1 MAIACAVGKKLV
13 VPPLGGIL
21 KIKEFRLK
29 AGLQTKKMISKDE
42 FRAALSRFPSG
53 VTIVTTKDKEG
64 KLHGITVSAFASVSL
79 EPPMVMVCV
88 DKRAGSHYAFEESG
102 AFIVHILAEEN
113 EHHSNR
119 FASKI
124 PDKFE
129 NVNYRNGIADI
140 PALENALVIL
150 ECRLAH
156 AHEGGDHTIFVGEIE
171 RAAINDGKP
180 LVYWHGDYRKLE
192 ID

>member
-1 MAIACAVGKKLV
+1 
-13 VPPLGGIL
+13 
-21 KIKEFRLK
+21 
-29 AGLQTKKMISKDE
+29 MISKDE

-53 VTIVTTKDKEG
+53 VTIVTTKDG
-64 KLHGITVSAFASVSL
+64 SGRLHGLTVSAFASVSL
-79 EPPMVMVCV
+79 EPPLVLVCV
-88 DKRAGSHYAFEESG
+88 DKRAGSHYAFAESG
-102 AFIVHILAEEN
+102 AFIVHILAEEH
-113 EHHSNR
+113 EQHSNR

-129 NVNYRNGIADI
+129 NVTYRTGIADI
-140 PALENALVIL
+140 PALENALVTL

-171 RAAINDGKP
+171 HADIKDGKP

-192 ID
+192 IEESSGES